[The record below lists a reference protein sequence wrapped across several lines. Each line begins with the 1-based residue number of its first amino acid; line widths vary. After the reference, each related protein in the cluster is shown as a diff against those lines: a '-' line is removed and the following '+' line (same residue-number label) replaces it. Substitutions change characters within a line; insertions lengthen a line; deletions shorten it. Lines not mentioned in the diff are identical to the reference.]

1 MKKTYIK
8 PEIIVVSLKVRD
20 NVMIN
25 GSAGG
30 DQILGD
36 GGEGGTSDLTPPEP
50 GGDIYTDAR
59 EVIRSRG
66 AWEEW

>member
-8 PEIIVVSLKVRD
+8 PETIVVSLKVRD

-25 GSAGG
+25 ASAGG

-36 GGEGGTSDLTPPEP
+36 GAGGTQNLPTEP
-50 GGDIYTDAR
+50 GGDVFTDAR